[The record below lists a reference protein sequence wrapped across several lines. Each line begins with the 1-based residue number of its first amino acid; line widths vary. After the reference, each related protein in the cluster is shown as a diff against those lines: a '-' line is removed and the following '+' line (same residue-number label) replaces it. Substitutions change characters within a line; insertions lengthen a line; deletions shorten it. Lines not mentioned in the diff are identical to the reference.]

1 MIVIKSLNKYIIKK
15 FGYVMKLRSILFWCA
30 IIFCSTLFISCES
43 AQKPENAKGKIT
55 DVKVKDSNVEG
66 IITDV
71 RKKVSDPGK
80 SEFGM
85 VIHGGAGNI
94 YKERYT
100 EEQENEYKTKL
111 EEALQAG
118 YDILSNGGASLDAV
132 EAVIRILE
140 DAPIFNA
147 GKGAVMT
154 SEKTIE
160 LDAAVMD
167 GSNLN
172 AGTVAGIKHVK
183 NPISLARAVMEKSKH
198 VMLIGDG
205 AEVFAKEQGLEIV
218 DNNYFFTKKRLN
230 EIEKLKAKERKEK
243 AVSSLHFDK
252 DYKFGTVGCAAL
264 DKSGNLAAG
273 TSTGGIANKRFGRVG
288 DVPIIGAGTYANNK
302 TCALSATGQG
312 EYFIRN
318 VVTHDISALMEYKNF
333 SIDKAADILI
343 NEKVAAHNAEG
354 GVIGIDRNGNITMTF
369 NTKGMFRGYVKDDG
383 KKFVAMYLEDEI
395 E

>member
-1 MIVIKSLNKYIIKK
+1 
-15 FGYVMKLRSILFWCA
+15 MKLKSILLG
-30 IIFCSTLFISCES
+30 ITFISYTFLLVSCEPT
-43 AQKPENAKGKIT
+43 KKTDEIKGK
-55 DVKVKDSNVEG
+55 VSNL
-66 IITDV
+66 
-71 RKKVSDPGK
+71 KKSD
-80 SEFGM
+80 FGL

-100 EEQENEYKTKL
+100 EEQEAAYKVKL

-118 YDILSNGGASLDAV
+118 YEILSKGGSSLDAV
-132 EAVIRILE
+132 ETVIRILE
-140 DAPIFNA
+140 DSPIFNA

-154 SEKTIE
+154 SAKTIE

-167 GSNLN
+167 GSTLN
-172 AGTVAGIKHVK
+172 AGTVAGIKRVK

-205 AEVFAKEQGLEIV
+205 AEVFAKEQGLEMV
-218 DNNYFFTKKRLN
+218 DNKYFFTERRLK

-243 AVSSLHFDK
+243 GKAVSALKLDK
-252 DYKFGTVGCAAL
+252 DYKYGTVGCAAL
-264 DKSGNLAAG
+264 DKNGNLAAG

-288 DVPIIGAGTYANNK
+288 DVPIIGAGTYANNN

-312 EYFIRN
+312 EFFIRN
-318 VVTHDISALMEYKNF
+318 VVTHDISALMEYKNM
-333 SIDKAADILI
+333 SIDRAADILI

-354 GVIGIDRNGNITMTF
+354 GVIGIDKNGNITMVF

-383 KKFVAMYLEDEI
+383 KKFVAMYSGGEI
-395 E
+395 D